1 MNGGPS
7 WCVPDDGA
15 GPHSP
20 IDANISW
27 GDLDGTVDAW
37 SAVEAVKGERCGD
50 FAIEDLSP
58 GPLRKSSW
66 RDAVE
71 VEYYDDGS
79 TNLDSLDASPRKRRR
94 AAHSPAATHPSE
106 PLHPSTQHPAVH
118 PTVLSSDQP
127 PSSATSPAEMAHQI
141 AANIG
146 HQVEQALVG
155 VLSECR
161 MGGDIIH
168 PPVHP
173 HTSRSTHPRIVP
185 SSTHRGPPPVRKNGG
200 QAVREQFEEA
210 ARIRL
215 AGISWTSKSD
225 AAVAVREVG
234 GPFHAPAIHPSI
246 QPASHPD
253 IPPCI
258 HPSNQVRGSMHPSA
272 VDLRL
277 VHCSSC
283 RAHARRAEEP
293 RVGDRRLVDP
303 RMHPCI
309 RPVSHS
315 SIQ

>member
-15 GPHSP
+15 GPHSA

-225 AAVAVREVG
+225 AAAAVREVG

-246 QPASHPD
+246 QPAIQTSLHAS
-253 IPPCI
+253 I
-258 HPSNQVRGSMHPSA
+258 HPIRF
-272 VDLRL
+272 VD
-277 VHCSSC
+277 
-283 RAHARRAEEP
+283 
-293 RVGDRRLVDP
+293 
-303 RMHPCI
+303 PCI
-309 RPVSHS
+309 RLQ
-315 SIQ
+315 SICVWCIAVRVEHTPGVPKSQGWGIAG

>member
-161 MGGDIIH
+161 MGG
-168 PPVHP
+168 
-173 HTSRSTHPRIVP
+173 
-185 SSTHRGPPPVRKNGG
+185 G
-200 QAVREQFEEA
+200 
-210 ARIRL
+210 
-215 AGISWTSKSD
+215 
-225 AAVAVREVG
+225 
-234 GPFHAPAIHPSI
+234 
-246 QPASHPD
+246 
-253 IPPCI
+253 
-258 HPSNQVRGSMHPSA
+258 
-272 VDLRL
+272 
-277 VHCSSC
+277 
-283 RAHARRAEEP
+283 
-293 RVGDRRLVDP
+293 
-303 RMHPCI
+303 
-309 RPVSHS
+309 
-315 SIQ
+315 